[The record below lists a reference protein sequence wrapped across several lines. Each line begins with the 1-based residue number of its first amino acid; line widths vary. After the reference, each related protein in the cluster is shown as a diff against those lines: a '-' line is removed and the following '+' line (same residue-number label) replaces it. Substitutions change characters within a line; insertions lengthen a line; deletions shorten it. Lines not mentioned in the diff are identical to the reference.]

1 MNGYSYLEDTQELK
15 LESFR
20 NFYRALAEVKLESF
34 QNSIKLNDFIKPTE
48 IVELNNIINQQL
60 AEKSI
65 SEYPL
70 VHYLIAVIN
79 TPSAYQANALKW
91 AIFNTQCIELLDSKE
106 HATTVANLCMRF
118 RLASTKREYH
128 WLYNFLPALPIEW
141 KDLYEF
147 LNLAETENKKLL
159 ERSTP
164 NLTTKQI
171 GQLAD
176 IRVIYTY
183 AHTQADRQKRH
194 RESRPSTQETLQTD
208 VRKASKI
215 TLDDEITYQ
224 THFERCEAK
233 LPIEETMQETVE
245 DHNFEFNALEQ
256 HSITAQINNLKNRVL
271 HKYKN
276 ELMNKPNPRVFDL
289 PTARYIM
296 GILFEQAENSPIH
309 ALLLFSALSFTHY
322 EELLVFRTRF
332 LLSSKSKEIR
342 FSHEN
347 CFFRQSIDSSKF
359 KDTFLK
365 EYMLN
370 IGNSFTIPLPK
381 VYLTQILQLKKWD
394 KADISSEV
402 QEYIRRI
409 NNDLT
414 FPLTTQNLPRL
425 ISDITLNELG
435 YELES
440 KLFAGE
446 NVNNYTPCH
455 YFSTK
460 IIDILDIYIQTLN
473 LVGPQLDTG
482 YIDEF
487 KSPITFGSQQVPDLP
502 FVQSFFYQ
510 LDHQVRNNPNP
521 FQTLNHYSIWLWH
534 ICMLTTSARPSE
546 SFPPNLDY
554 IDLDNQ
560 LMAVADKEQRYS
572 GTIGRYL
579 PFNNFL
585 RDEIQHYL
593 KYLKHFLHL
602 TKAYLSQE
610 QVQAI
615 QEVFDGEHLLLLF
628 YDSKGYVRNL
638 ELSDIQK
645 YCTEIALQRNWTR
658 HFARYF
664 FAQYCNEDLINGIFG
679 HDEAMQEL
687 FDRYSGF
694 KTIDY
699 DQIRAAQDKLVEIL
713 ALKSMSTFTGMTIA

>member
-460 IIDILDIYIQTLN
+460 IIDILDIYIQTLD

-482 YIDEF
+482 YIEEF

-521 FQTLNHYSIWLWH
+521 FQTLNHYSLWLWH
-534 ICMLTTSARPSE
+534 VCMLITSARPSE

-579 PFNNFL
+579 PFNDYL
-585 RDEIQHYL
+585 RDE
-593 KYLKHFLHL
+593 
-602 TKAYLSQE
+602 
-610 QVQAI
+610 
-615 QEVFDGEHLLLLF
+615 
-628 YDSKGYVRNL
+628 
-638 ELSDIQK
+638 
-645 YCTEIALQRNWTR
+645 
-658 HFARYF
+658 
-664 FAQYCNEDLINGIFG
+664 
-679 HDEAMQEL
+679 
-687 FDRYSGF
+687 
-694 KTIDY
+694 
-699 DQIRAAQDKLVEIL
+699 
-713 ALKSMSTFTGMTIA
+713 